1 MSAIISASI
10 LSADFTKLGEEIKRI
25 IVAGS
30 DWIHFDVMDGSFV
43 DNISY
48 GSPVLKSVKNCT
60 GAPFDVHLMVVNPE
74 KHIETFAKAGADNIT
89 FHLEAADNPAELI
102 DKIHALGVSAGVS
115 VKPKTPVEKVFEL
128 CPKADMILV
137 MTVEPGY
144 GGQGFIS
151 ETLEKI
157 SALRRFCDENGY
169 DIHIEV
175 DGGIDANT
183 AKLVKNAGADVLVSG
198 SYLFKAENAEEA
210 VESLKF

>member
-1 MSAIISASI
+1 
-10 LSADFTKLGEEIKRI
+10 
-25 IVAGS
+25 
-30 DWIHFDVMDGSFV
+30 
-43 DNISY
+43 
-48 GSPVLKSVKNCT
+48 
-60 GAPFDVHLMVVNPE
+60 
-74 KHIETFAKAGADNIT
+74 
-89 FHLEAADNPAELI
+89 
-102 DKIHALGVSAGVS
+102 
-115 VKPKTPVEKVFEL
+115 
-128 CPKADMILV
+128 MILV

-198 SYLFKAENAEEA
+198 TYLFKAENAEEA